1 MNKTIQLLLISTA
14 IMLASC
20 SEYVLVPQY
29 VTVEKLNALES
40 GMTKE
45 AVSASLNVDPYDV
58 FHSTENGCELYS
70 YKYLHRF
77 QEINSKN
84 KHNRG
89 ALRGN
94 TLVYEN
100 ESDAFLYFEDGKLK
114 DLVVDRA
121 KVNHKFVESLIES
134 CNGPVEGCT
143 DYTALNFNAAAV
155 IDDESCEYCPCGFYK
170 NPNYNPKN
178 ACEQECLEIEVEEEE
193 DDCSICDVIKES
205 SGDVNISVN
214 TTAPWGSEGKKGN
227 GGINIPTISTGMPAM
242 PSVSSNSGGSK
253 KLDKLQK
260 QLQASREKDAQTGK
274 TSRKTLLLEKQIER
288 LLNK

>member
-1 MNKTIQLLLISTA
+1 MNRIIQLVLVSSVLMMT
-14 IMLASC
+14 SC

-45 AVSASLNVDPYDV
+45 AVSASLSVDPYDV
-58 FHSTENGCELYS
+58 YHSTENGCELYS
-70 YKYLHRF
+70 YKYLHQF

-94 TLVYEN
+94 TLVYDN
-100 ESDAFLYFEDGKLK
+100 ESEAYLYFEDGKLK

-121 KVNHKFVESLIES
+121 KVNHNFVESLNES

-143 DYTALNFNAAAV
+143 DQEAINYDPAAV
-155 IDDESCEYCPCGFYK
+155 VDNETCEYCPCGYYI

-178 ACEQECLEIEVEEEE
+178 ACEEQCIPFEVEEEE
-193 DDCSICDVIKES
+193 EDCSICEVIKNS
-205 SGDVNISVN
+205 NGDVNISVN
-214 TTAPWGSEGKKGN
+214 TTAPWGGSEAAEGK
-227 GGINIPTISTGMPAM
+227 IITLP
-242 PSVSSNSGGSK
+242 SNSQGGAPSPNAAPSGNK
-253 KLDKLQK
+253 KVDKLQK
-260 QLQASREKDAQTGK
+260 QLAKSREKDAQTGK
-274 TSRKTLLLEKQIER
+274 TSRKTLLLEKSIEK